1 MDKDLAIIIPSYN
14 DAENIPLVVKG
25 IRLVTPRAKIFIVD
39 DSNEQ
44 EKKKLR
50 SFAKKQDGVQIIE
63 RKVKSGRGSAVLDG
77 FREAL
82 LDKHI
87 QYVFEMDADT
97 SHSAKDLT
105 KFLNEKQSADMIIG
119 SRYIAESKVVN
130 WPKKRLYMSKFINA
144 VLLNLLF
151 NLGIH
156 DYTNGYRLYNRKA
169 AEYLLGMTLHEKGF
183 LLLSESAYQLKRAGF
198 NLAEVPITF
207 TDRKYGVSS
216 VHATDMLIALFGA
229 FKIRFIYRYDV
240 KYPSQ
245 TKH

>member
-1 MDKDLAIIIPSYN
+1 MNKDLAIIIPSYN
-14 DAENIPLVVKG
+14 DAKNIPLVVKG
-25 IRLVTPRAKIFIVD
+25 IRLVTPQAKIIIVD

-50 SFAKKQDGVQIIE
+50 SFAKTQNKLQIIE

-97 SHSAKDLT
+97 SHDAKDIT
-105 KFLNEKQSADMIIG
+105 KFLEKKKSADLIIG
-119 SRYIAESKVVN
+119 SRYIPGSKVVN
-130 WPKKRLYMSKFINA
+130 WPKKRLFMSKLINS

-169 AEYLLGMTLHEKGF
+169 AEYLLSITLHEKGF
-183 LLLSESAYQLKRAGF
+183 LLLSESAYKLKRAGF

-216 VHATDMLIALFGA
+216 VHATDMFVALFSA
-229 FKIRFIYRYDV
+229 FKVRFIY
-240 KYPSQ
+240 K
-245 TKH
+245 